1 MNKKDARQFT
11 KEHPQPKYC
20 TKACPLPPSS
30 SLSQIIKD
38 QRENVGGYGGV
49 AVPPPL
55 QTIRRGRQLVR
66 GGGGTATQPQP
77 PTFLFIFK
85 FTISTSYISTISTSY
100 ITESSTQL
108 RIRAMNIN
116 LRYKAKLISNHLTD

>member
-1 MNKKDARQFT
+1 MVVLQSPHLSR
-11 KEHPQPKYC
+11 
-20 TKACPLPPSS
+20 PSV
-30 SLSQIIKD
+30 
-38 QRENVGGYGGV
+38 VGDSWFEE
-49 AVPPPL
+49 
-55 QTIRRGRQLVR
+55 
-66 GGGGTATQPQP
+66 ATQPQP